1 MLTLDDFSLSKR
13 IQWERIGVKC
23 PRFDISAMRSN
34 TESTPTWLHFGAG
47 NIFRG
52 FIARLQHNLLEQGR
66 VTSGIIAADA
76 FDLEIIQR
84 IYKPHD
90 NLTLMVDLSADGKST
105 YEILSGVGDALCV
118 GPEYPGD

>member
-1 MLTLDDFSLSKR
+1 MGAHRRKVPKIRYFCHALKYREHTDLAPLRCRKYLS
-13 IQWERIGVKC
+13 
-23 PRFDISAMRSN
+23 S
-34 TESTPTWLHFGAG
+34 
-47 NIFRG
+47 

-105 YEILSGVGDALCV
+105 YEILSGVGDASASA
-118 GPEYPGD
+118 PNTPTTIQD